1 MRRIRR
7 WALGA
12 LLLAGLA
19 AAGCSSHGGKAAENR
34 ARPAKAGPMTIA
46 MVTHQAPGDTF
57 WDIVRRG
64 AEASAAAHHV
74 TLRYA
79 ADPDGGGQATLVQN
93 AVDSRVDAIA
103 VTMAKPSAV
112 EAALRRAAA
121 SGIPVTVLNAGLDNW
136 KAVGAVGYFG
146 SDDRVA
152 GQRAGERAAADGSRH
167 VLCVS
172 HEQGQVAQEARCDGL
187 RQGFRGRFDK
197 LYVLGTDMPSVR
209 STVAGKLRQDR
220 SIDLV
225 VTLGAPFAI
234 AAIDAAH
241 DAGSPA
247 KVATFDTNAQVPAA
261 IRSGALAWAI
271 DQQPYLQGYLAVD
284 ALWLNRTNGHVI
296 GGGGPVLTGPYFIDG
311 SNIDQIAAL
320 AARGTR

>member
-1 MRRIRR
+1 
-7 WALGA
+7 
-12 LLLAGLA
+12 
-19 AAGCSSHGGKAAENR
+19 
-34 ARPAKAGPMTIA
+34 
-46 MVTHQAPGDTF
+46 
-57 WDIVRRG
+57 
-64 AEASAAAHHV
+64 
-74 TLRYA
+74 
-79 ADPDGGGQATLVQN
+79 
-93 AVDSRVDAIA
+93 
-103 VTMAKPSAV
+103 
-112 EAALRRAAA
+112 
-121 SGIPVTVLNAGLDNW
+121 
-136 KAVGAVGYFG
+136 
-146 SDDRVA
+146 
-152 GQRAGERAAADGSRH
+152 
-167 VLCVS
+167 
-172 HEQGQVAQEARCDGL
+172 
-187 RQGFRGRFDK
+187 
-197 LYVLGTDMPSVR
+197 
-209 STVAGKLRQDR
+209 VAGKLRQDR